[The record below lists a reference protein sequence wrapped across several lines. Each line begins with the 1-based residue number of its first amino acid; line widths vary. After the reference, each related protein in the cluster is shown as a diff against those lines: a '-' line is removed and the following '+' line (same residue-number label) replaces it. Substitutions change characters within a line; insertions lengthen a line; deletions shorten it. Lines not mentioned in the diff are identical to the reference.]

1 MPLHAQCMS
10 HRTKEFDSWKFSPA
24 ESLLISSKFGT
35 MRNERYVLTRIY
47 ACVGFTLPAL
57 LLLFLFLFTA
67 LSCLFFCYSKRVFR
81 AANPLMTSN
90 CFPYLSVLLLLT
102 TTVSGILLS

>member
-10 HRTKEFDSWKFSPA
+10 HRAKELDSWKFSPA

-57 LLLFLFLFTA
+57 LLLFCFVHCTFLF
-67 LSCLFFCYSKRVFR
+67 FFCYSKRVFH